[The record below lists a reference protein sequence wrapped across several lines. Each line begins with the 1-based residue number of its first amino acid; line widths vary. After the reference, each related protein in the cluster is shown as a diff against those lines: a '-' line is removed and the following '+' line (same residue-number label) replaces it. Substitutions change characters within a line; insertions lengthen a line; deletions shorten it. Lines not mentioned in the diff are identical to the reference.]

1 MSLALL
7 YGLAG
12 IALVAMGLYA
22 ALAARHVLRRLL
34 GLNVLGSGVFMMLVA
49 LASRSADSA
58 ERPDPVPLHHAA
70 AAQLCNALGCQAQ
83 LCQHLVGVLPQRR
96 RRVAQ
101 HGRVAGQA
109 QRAGHA

>member
-1 MSLALL
+1 VSLALL

-49 LASRSADSA
+49 LASRTTDSA
-58 ERPDPVPLHHAA
+58 SRPDPVPHAMVLTGIVVA
-70 AAQLCNALGCQAQ
+70 VSATALALALLRRMHAHDGSPR
-83 LCQHLVGVLPQRR
+83 LPEDRDD
-96 RRVAQ
+96 ASP
-101 HGRVAGQA
+101 
-109 QRAGHA
+109 

>member
-12 IALVAMGLYA
+12 IALVCMGLYT

-49 LASRSADSA
+49 LASRSRGVDTP
-58 ERPDPVPLHHAA
+58 PDPVPHAMVLTGIVVA
-70 AAQLCNALGCQAQ
+70 VSATALALALLRRMHAHDGSPR
-83 LCQHLVGVLPQRR
+83 LPED
-96 RRVAQ
+96 
-101 HGRVAGQA
+101 
-109 QRAGHA
+109 RAP

>member
-49 LASRSADSA
+49 LASRTTDIAT
-58 ERPDPVPLHHAA
+58 RPHPVPHAMVLTGIVVA
-70 AAQLCNALGCQAQ
+70 VSATALALALLRRMHAHDGSPR
-83 LCQHLVGVLPQRR
+83 LPEDRDD
-96 RRVAQ
+96 ASP
-101 HGRVAGQA
+101 
-109 QRAGHA
+109 

>member
-49 LASRSADSA
+49 LAARTTDSA
-58 ERPDPVPLHHAA
+58 GRPDPVPHAMVLTGIVVA
-70 AAQLCNALGCQAQ
+70 VSATALALALLRRMQA
-83 LCQHLVGVLPQRR
+83 HEGSPRLPEDRDD
-96 RRVAQ
+96 ASP
-101 HGRVAGQA
+101 
-109 QRAGHA
+109 

>member
-49 LASRSADSA
+49 LASRASDIAT
-58 ERPDPVPLHHAA
+58 RPDPVPHAMVLTGIVVA
-70 AAQLCNALGCQAQ
+70 VSATALALALLRRMHVHEGSPR
-83 LCQHLVGVLPQRR
+83 LPEDRDD
-96 RRVAQ
+96 ASP
-101 HGRVAGQA
+101 
-109 QRAGHA
+109 

>member
-49 LASRSADSA
+49 LASRTTDSA
-58 ERPDPVPLHHAA
+58 SRPDPVPHAMVLTGIVVA
-70 AAQLCNALGCQAQ
+70 VSATALA
-83 LCQHLVGVLPQRR
+83 LALLRR
-96 RRVAQ
+96 M
-101 HGRVAGQA
+101 
-109 QRAGHA
+109 HAHDGSPRLSEDRDDPSP

>member
-49 LASRSADSA
+49 LASLTTGIAT
-58 ERPDPVPLHHAA
+58 RPDPVPHAMVLTGIVVA
-70 AAQLCNALGCQAQ
+70 VSATALGLA
-83 LCQHLVGVLPQRR
+83 LLRRMHAHDGSPRLPEDRD
-96 RRVAQ
+96 
-101 HGRVAGQA
+101 AGSP
-109 QRAGHA
+109 